1 MDDWI
6 RMRCVLMQF
15 WPAAQYAPDTHESTA
30 SSRSQS
36 LRTMTGALPPRS
48 IASFLR
54 PADLAILSPVANPP
68 VKETI
73 LTSRDETSASP
84 SAAPPVATDT
94 TFGGMPAATRY
105 PTSLIAESGVSS
117 DGL

>member
-1 MDDWI
+1 
-6 RMRCVLMQF
+6 MRCVPIQF
-15 WPAAQYAPDTHESTA
+15 WPAAHNAPDTHDVAA

-36 LRTMTGALPPRS
+36 FRTMTGALPPRS

-54 PADLAILSPVANPP
+54 PAELAILSPVANPP
-68 VKETI
+68 VNEII

-105 PTSLIAESGVSS
+105 PTSLIADSGVSS
-117 DGL
+117 EGLRTTALP